1 VPRRVLGIKA
11 LAAAAQR
18 RSTLRQ
24 VDADSVNRAFER
36 IRDFEAVQS
45 QAVCGL
51 TADERGDAL
60 GNAVHNLREA
70 VAITDEA
77 TAAFHAQ
84 IGRLFEDATGLK
96 LPVETGEW
104 AFLGFILG
112 LIAIEMEQD
121 ARGD

>member
-1 VPRRVLGIKA
+1 M
-11 LAAAAQR
+11 
-18 RSTLRQ
+18 
-24 VDADSVNRAFER
+24 
-36 IRDFEAVQS
+36 
-45 QAVCGL
+45 
-51 TADERGDAL
+51 

-84 IGRLFEDATGLK
+84 ISRLFEDATGLK

-112 LIAIEMEQD
+112 LIAIEVEQD